1 MRMGYGLNV
10 EQTQRLIMT
19 PELRQAITV
28 LQLSALELSMYIE
41 QQLEENPLLELRE
54 DEVERGEEAE
64 AEENSAENEEVERKE
79 YDLDWEEYFQDS
91 SDLGVVRREKVQAQ
105 EEYSYENFLSQS
117 MTLSEHLLFQ
127 LNLTPYKGKNRL
139 IGEYIIGN
147 LDENGYLQ
155 VSLEEISL
163 RLGVSESKVAMMLNV
178 VP

>member
-79 YDLDWEEYFQDS
+79 
-91 SDLGVVRREKVQAQ
+91 
-105 EEYSYENFLSQS
+105 
-117 MTLSEHLLFQ
+117 
-127 LNLTPYKGKNRL
+127 
-139 IGEYIIGN
+139 
-147 LDENGYLQ
+147 
-155 VSLEEISL
+155 
-163 RLGVSESKVAMMLNV
+163 
-178 VP
+178 